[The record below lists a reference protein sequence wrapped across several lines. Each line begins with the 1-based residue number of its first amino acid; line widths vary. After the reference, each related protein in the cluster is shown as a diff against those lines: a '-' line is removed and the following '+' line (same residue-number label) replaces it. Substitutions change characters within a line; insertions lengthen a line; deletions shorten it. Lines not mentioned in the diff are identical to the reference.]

1 MKVTIEIRPNSDRVK
16 DIEFCCDAMREGYDG
31 NFVGVGDYEYHEGDK
46 VNIYDYVDEEF
57 WDEREIFYCPFCGTK
72 IEVTKIVISK
82 EQVQQEERKRIQE
95 RKISIL
101 RDIENKKA
109 ELKRVKELEEEENK
123 NGT

>member
-16 DIEFCCDAMREGYDG
+16 DIEFCCDAMKRARNDKFVGIGDHEYHDG
-31 NFVGVGDYEYHEGDK
+31 NT
-46 VNIYDYVDEEF
+46 VNIYDYVHEEY

-72 IEVTKIVISK
+72 IEITKIVISK
-82 EQVQQEERKRIQE
+82 EQIQEEKKRIQE
-95 RKISIL
+95 RKNSIL

>member
-1 MKVTIEIRPNSDRVK
+1 MKRARNDK
-16 DIEFCCDAMREGYDG
+16 
-31 NFVGVGDYEYHEGDK
+31 FVGIGDHEYHDGDK
-46 VNIYDYVDEEF
+46 VNIYDYVHEEY

-109 ELKRVKELEEEENK
+109 ELKRVKELEEEEEENK